1 VDLTTGMATEIGPLG
16 IDIGFAQEATVNP
29 VTNEIVMAAYQGG
42 GVGGIYSVDPATGTA
57 TLLGDT
63 TPLNA
68 EFGMFSVAGAPN
80 IQGVDENQLADVSLY
95 PNPSNGGIVSIETR
109 SNADMQVVVYDVLGK
124 QVINTVT
131 TGDFNVSSLKA
142 GVYMV
147 NVTQEGSSVTK
158 KLVIK

>member
-1 VDLTTGMATEIGPLG
+1 
-16 IDIGFAQEATVNP
+16 
-29 VTNEIVMAAYQGG
+29 
-42 GVGGIYSVDPATGTA
+42 
-57 TLLGDT
+57 
-63 TPLNA
+63 
-68 EFGMFSVAGAPN
+68 
-80 IQGVDENQLADVSLY
+80 
-95 PNPSNGGIVSIETR
+95 
-109 SNADMQVVVYDVLGK
+109 MQVVVYDVLGK